1 MVSWDLLARLRRAM
15 VGRSRARPSIIGV
28 AAVVV
33 VAAIAAVAWFQPQKL
48 LIDERVDEALPVAA
62 APKGGPPDT
71 SPGRPRTSAADTE
84 PKILSASPFRSLGHA
99 TSGRAV
105 VLELVDGRRFLRLDD
120 LRTSNGP
127 DLFVYL
133 SAAPVEAPRATFDD
147 DFVSLGRLRANQGN
161 QNYEIP
167 NGVALDHYQ
176 SVVIWCRRF
185 TYAFGAAA
193 LE

>member
-1 MVSWDLLARLRRAM
+1 MVGGSRTRRRA
-15 VGRSRARPSIIGV
+15 IILALV
-28 AAVVV
+28 AGV
-33 VAAIAAVAWFQPQKL
+33 VAGAGAIAWFQPQKL
-48 LIDERVDEALPVAA
+48 LIDERVDEALPMPATSLPERSSA
-62 APKGGPPDT
+62 M
-71 SPGRPRTSAADTE
+71 SPGQPPTRPAARE
-84 PKILSASPFRSLGHA
+84 PMVLSTSPFRSLGHA

-105 VLELVDGRRFLRLDD
+105 TLELGDGRRFLRLDE

-133 SAAPVEAPRATFDD
+133 SGAAADAPRDSFDD
-147 DFVSLGRLRANQGN
+147 DFVSLGRLRANQGS

-167 NGVALDHYQ
+167 DGVDLARYQ

-193 LE
+193 LG

>member
-1 MVSWDLLARLRRAM
+1 M
-15 VGRSRARPSIIGV
+15 VGGSRTRRRTIILALV
-28 AAVVV
+28 AGV
-33 VAAIAAVAWFQPQKL
+33 VAGAGAIAWFQPQKL
-48 LIDERVDEALPVAA
+48 LIDERVDETLPMSA
-62 APKGGPPDT
+62 T
-71 SPGRPRTSAADTE
+71 SRPERFSAMRPGQPRTRPAPE
-84 PKILSASPFRSLGHA
+84 PTVLSTSPFRSLGHA

-105 VLELVDGRRFLRLDD
+105 TLELADGRRFLRLDE

-133 SAAPVEAPRATFDD
+133 SRAAADAPRDSFDD

-167 NGVALDHYQ
+167 DGVDVGRYQ

-193 LE
+193 LG

>member
-1 MVSWDLLARLRRAM
+1 MRRSQ
-15 VGRSRARPSIIGV
+15 SRRRTIIV
-28 AAVVV
+28 AV
-33 VAAIAAVAWFQPQKL
+33 VAALLVGAAGVAWFQPQKL
-48 LIDERVDEALPVAA
+48 LINQRVDEALPVAA
-62 APKGGPPDT
+62 TPTSGASDT
-71 SPGRPRTSAADTE
+71 KPRQPRTPTE
-84 PKILSASPFRSLGHA
+84 VPEPTMLSTSPFRSLGHP

-105 VLELVDGRRFLRLDD
+105 ALELADGRRLLRLEE

-133 SAAPVEAPRATFDD
+133 SRAAVDAPRDTFDD

-161 QNYEIP
+161 LNYAIP
-167 NGVALDHYQ
+167 LDVPLDRYQ

-193 LE
+193 LG